1 MVVIVVLA
9 VFASQ
14 QGGEGGVG
22 GPLNAIAEAAVK
34 TQHEGGGRAA
44 MRAVVTEPGVSE
56 PLVMR
61 GRTVYDADGV
71 ARGTVTVPDPK
82 SNGSVKV
89 EYVQDGTKMYMRSSR
104 FGTLPE
110 GRDWMGLDLSFG
122 EGPDSSLP
130 AGADAKGELELLER
144 ATGGVEKVGKEN
156 VRGVSTTRYRGT
168 VSPSESAKRWREEG
182 AEKSAS
188 FVEKRGVPLRVEAW
202 IDAKGLVRRTR
213 IMQLKP
219 QEGAKGPTSMDMR
232 IDFFDFGFEP
242 EIEVPDSSEVFDATS
257 LAEEQLEQGARGN

>member
-1 MVVIVVLA
+1 MIAVLG

-14 QGGEGGVG
+14 QGGGDGAG

-44 MRAVVTEPGVSE
+44 MRAVVTEPGRSE
-56 PLVMR
+56 PLIMT
-61 GRTVYDADGV
+61 GRVVYDDAGL
-71 ARGTVTVPDPK
+71 AHGTVTVPDSK
-82 SNGSVKV
+82 SSDPVKL

-110 GRDWMGLDLSFG
+110 GRDWMGIDLSFG
-122 EGPDSSLP
+122 EGPDNSLP
-130 AGADAKGELELLER
+130 AGSDAKGELELLEK
-144 ATGGVEKVGKEN
+144 ATGGVDEVGKEN
-156 VRGVSTTRYRGT
+156 VRGVPTTRYRGK

-188 FVEKRGVPLRVEAW
+188 YVEKRGVPLRVEAW

-213 IMQLKP
+213 IVQLKP
-219 QEGAKGPTSMDMR
+219 EEGGKGPTSMDMSV
-232 IDFFDFGFEP
+232 DFFDFGLEP
-242 EIEVPDSSEVFDATS
+242 EIDVPDSGEVFDATA
-257 LAEEQLEQGARGN
+257 LAQEQLDAPSDE